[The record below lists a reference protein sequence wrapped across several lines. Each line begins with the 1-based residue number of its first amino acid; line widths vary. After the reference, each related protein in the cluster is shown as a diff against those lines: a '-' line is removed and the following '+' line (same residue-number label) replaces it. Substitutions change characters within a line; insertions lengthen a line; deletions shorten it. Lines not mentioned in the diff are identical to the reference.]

1 MSSKLNE
8 FAIYIYISIMYNML
22 NKNIAVMLSGVNMMK
37 LSEIIKNYRKEYNI
51 PLDMLA
57 EESGL
62 SKGYLSMLENDRNPR
77 TDKPITPSLDALR
90 KLAKGMRMDLD
101 SLIAVMDDENVN
113 IGMPRKKSDSEMKIS
128 DDMMPLSKEESM
140 IVYGFRKLNDD
151 GKKKIYDYLADILD
165 NRKYTKKY
173 VTEKK
178 EA

>member
-1 MSSKLNE
+1 
-8 FAIYIYISIMYNML
+8 ML
-22 NKNIAVMLSGVNMMK
+22 NKNIAIMLSGVNMMK